1 MLWCW
6 GMIGTQIRSNGI
18 PKGSREGFLEEQ
30 ALKWR
35 MQRNYHMNRR
45 QSNEAK
51 ETQEQR
57 HSTRNKTSLQ
67 CKSFGWIDYKAR
79 NIEKWWMSRHPAA
92 QLSTSGNKRFL
103 GFTGGM
109 MTGLVRKK
117 HLDICD
123 IRPSNLHQCQKQ
135 ISRIEAKASDPASKA
150 TVRNRCYK

>member
-1 MLWCW
+1 MD
-6 GMIGTQIRSNGI
+6 I
-18 PKGSREGFLEEQ
+18 PKRSREGFLEEK

-57 HSTRNKTSLQ
+57 YSTRNKTSVQ
-67 CKSFGWIDYKAR
+67 CKSFEWVDYKAR
-79 NIEKWWMSRHPAA
+79 NIEKWWMSRHPAI

-103 GFTGGM
+103 RFTGGM

-123 IRPSNLHQCQKQ
+123 IDLQTCTSVKNRFHSLRQRPQ
-135 ISRIEAKASDPASKA
+135 IQLRRPQWEIAA
-150 TVRNRCYK
+150 TNKKKFSFFF